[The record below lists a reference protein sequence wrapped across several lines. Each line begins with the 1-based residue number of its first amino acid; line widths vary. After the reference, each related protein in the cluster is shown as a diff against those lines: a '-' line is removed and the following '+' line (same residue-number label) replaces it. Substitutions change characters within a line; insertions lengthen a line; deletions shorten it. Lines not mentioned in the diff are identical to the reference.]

1 MIVIVGKTCED
12 EKLLNIALFGNEILH
27 EKVYGLNM
35 YSSEFYENLKKSQ
48 FTPSQKVFKIVWPVL
63 YFLML
68 LSFIMVIFSPAS
80 LNKIWALFLFVVQL
94 ILNFNWSFI
103 FFAQRKMKKAFYVCF
118 SLLFI
123 VVLMTIAFW
132 EQSKMAGI
140 LQIPYCIWLILATY
154 LNLFIVEN
162 NIN

>member
-1 MIVIVGKTCED
+1 
-12 EKLLNIALFGNEILH
+12 
-27 EKVYGLNM
+27 M

-48 FTPSQKVFKIVWPVL
+48 FTPPQKVFKIVWPVL

-68 LSFIMVIFSPAS
+68 LSFIILIFSPAS
-80 LNKIWALFLFVVQL
+80 LTKIWALFLFVVQL

-103 FFAQRKMKKAFYVCF
+103 FFAQRKIKKAFYVSF
-118 SLLFI
+118 SLLLI

-132 EQSKMAGI
+132 EQSKVAGI

-162 NIN
+162 N

>member
-1 MIVIVGKTCED
+1 
-12 EKLLNIALFGNEILH
+12 
-27 EKVYGLNM
+27 M
-35 YSSEFYENLKKSQ
+35 YNTEFYKDLNKSEL
-48 FTPSQKVFKIVWPVL
+48 TPSSNTFKVVWPVL

-68 LSFIMVIFSPAS
+68 FSFLIVIFSPAS
-80 LNKIWALFLFVVQL
+80 LNKVWALFLFVIQL

-103 FFAQRKMKKAFYVCF
+103 FFSQRKIKKALYVCF
-118 SLLFI
+118 ALLFI
-123 VVLMTIAFW
+123 VILMTIAFF

-162 NIN
+162 NRN

>member
-1 MIVIVGKTCED
+1 
-12 EKLLNIALFGNEILH
+12 
-27 EKVYGLNM
+27 M
-35 YSSEFYENLKKSQ
+35 YNTDFYKNLKKSEL
-48 FTPSQKVFKIVWPVL
+48 TPSSNTFKVVWTVL

-68 LSFIMVIFSPAS
+68 LSFVIVIFSPAS

-103 FFAQRKMKKAFYVCF
+103 FFAQRKIKKALYVCVALF
-118 SLLFI
+118 FI
-123 VVLMTIAFW
+123 VILMTIAFW

-140 LQIPYCIWLILATY
+140 LQLPYCFWLILATY

-162 NIN
+162 NCLED